1 MSAETSLGIIAVCSL
16 LSMLAFVGAVAIAIV
31 FGYRTKRS
39 LEAKGKEI
47 MEKVDPIVQD
57 ARSISSQAKD
67 SVDTLA
73 ARVDNIAGR
82 VEQTATRLTDHV
94 DSVADRV
101 DNAVTPQ
108 MAAAAGTA
116 ATVAKVI
123 EVLIRTSNVAKSA
136 KKAAGDQDDK
146 KSK

>member
-1 MSAETSLGIIAVCSL
+1 MSQEASLTIIALCSL
-16 LSMLAFVGAVAIAIV
+16 LATFAVVGLVIATIVVARKA
-31 FGYRTKRS
+31 KNS
-39 LEAKGKEI
+39 LEAKGREI
-47 MEKVDPIVQD
+47 MDKVDPIVQD
-57 ARSISSQAKD
+57 AKSISSQARD
-67 SVDTLA
+67 TVDTLA

-82 VEQTATRLTDHV
+82 VEDTATRLTDHV

-101 DNAVTPQ
+101 DCAVTPQ

-116 ATVAKVI
+116 ATIAKVI

-136 KKAAGDQDDK
+136 KKAAGDEDEK